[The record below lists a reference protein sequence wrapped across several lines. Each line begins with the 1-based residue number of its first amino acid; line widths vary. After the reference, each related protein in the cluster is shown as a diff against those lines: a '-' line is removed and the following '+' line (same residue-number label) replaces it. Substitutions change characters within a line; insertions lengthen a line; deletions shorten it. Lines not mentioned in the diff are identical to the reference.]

1 MGGVTRV
8 CIQSAEDIRHLGEL
22 DKKMWTVLSCPVNGL
37 EISSDSLSLMDQD
50 GDGQLRLKEVVA
62 TAEWLCATLK
72 DAQSLFEKK
81 DSIAIDNISDESL
94 VAVARKVNADA
105 DVSSLADVQAAID
118 AVTIEAQE
126 VPAAPLEADVIAA
139 YKEKSAEYA
148 AYFEQEKLQKLG
160 LASIPEDAPKPGMTE
175 KKFVEMGKQI
185 ADWES
190 EVESL
195 KLKVERISLADVQ
208 AAIDAVTIEAQEVP
222 AAPLEADVIA
232 AYKEKSAEY
241 AAYFEQEKLQKLGL
255 ASIPEETPKP
265 GMTEKKF
272 VEMGKQIADWEAAKA
287 AAETANA
294 DALAAAKAEFEPL
307 RKLLLLHRDFYRL
320 LRNFVTLEDF
330 YDNDEKTIASFQAG
344 TLILDQ
350 RACKLCIRVNDLAKH
365 DSQAPLSGMY
375 LLYCNCENKKTGKK
389 LQIVAAMTQG
399 EIKNLSVG
407 KNGIF
412 YDNDGLDYDATVFKI
427 IENPISI
434 RQAFWTPYRK
444 MAKWVE
450 DKINKSAAEKDAKAF
465 DDMTAKADAAANPN
479 AEKKPAFDIAKFAGI
494 FAAIGMALGM
504 IGTAL
509 AAVAGGLA
517 SLNWWQLI
525 IVFICILLV
534 ISGPSMIMAWMK
546 LRRRNLAPVLNAN
559 GWAVNADAIISVP
572 FGLKLTEQV
581 RFPFTKNPVK
591 KSPAGKICLVILL
604 LIILGL
610 GGYGIYKYITKEEVT
625 AEEVM
630 EVTETEAN
638 PALTME
644 ETEAPAETPETEM
657 GAE

>member
-1 MGGVTRV
+1 MSKYKWSFANVGGVTRV
-8 CIQSAEDIRHLGEL
+8 RIKSAEDVRHLGEL

-37 EISSDSLSLMDQD
+37 EISSDSLRLMDQD

-62 TAEWLCATLK
+62 TADWLCATLQ
-72 DAQSLFEKK
+72 DPQSLFEQSDVIKIEN
-81 DSIAIDNISDESL
+81 IADEGIRVISDKL
-94 VAVARKVNADA
+94 QKDGKVA
-105 DVSSLADVQAAID
+105 LADVQAAID
-118 AVTIEAQE
+118 AIAIETPE
-126 VPAAPLEADVIAA
+126 MPAAPFEADVIAA
-139 YKEKSAEYA
+139 YKAKSPEYA

-160 LASIPEDAPKPGMTE
+160 LATIPEDAPKPGMTE
-175 KKFVEMGKQI
+175 KKFIEMGDQI
-185 ADWES
+185 SKWES
-190 EVESL
+190 EVESI
-195 KLKVERISLADVQ
+195 KSKVES
-208 AAIDAVTIEAQEVP
+208 
-222 AAPLEADVIA
+222 
-232 AYKEKSAEY
+232 
-241 AAYFEQEKLQKLGL
+241 
-255 ASIPEETPKP
+255 
-265 GMTEKKF
+265 
-272 VEMGKQIADWEAAKA
+272 EM
-287 AAETANA
+287 
-294 DALAAAKAEFEPL
+294 AAAKAEFEPL

-330 YDNDEKTIASFQAG
+330 YDNDEKTVASFLAG

-427 IENPISI
+427 IENPISL
-434 RQAFWTPYRK
+434 RQAFWNPYRK

-450 DKINKSAAEKDAKAF
+450 DKINKSAAEKDAKTF
-465 DDMTAKADAAANPN
+465 DDMTAKVATAADPN
-479 AEKKPAFDIAKFAGI
+479 AEKKSAFDIAKFAGI

-509 AAVAGGLA
+509 ASVAQGWI
-517 SLNWWQLI
+517 SLTWWQQI
-525 IVFICILLV
+525 IVFVCILLI

-559 GWAVNADAIISVP
+559 GWAINADSIISVP

-581 RFPFTKNPVK
+581 RFPFTKNPTK
-591 KSPAGKICLVILL
+591 KNPAGKIFLVILL

-610 GGYGIYKYITKEEVT
+610 GGFGIYKYITKEEVT

-630 EVTETEAN
+630 EATEAEAN
-638 PALTME
+638 PAVSLE
-644 ETEAPAETPETEM
+644 NAEVSETEE

>member
-1 MGGVTRV
+1 MSKYKWSFANVGGVTRV
-8 CIQSAEDIRHLGEL
+8 RIKSAEDVRHLGEL

-37 EISSDSLSLMDQD
+37 EISSDSLRLMDQD

-62 TAEWLCATLK
+62 TADWLCATLR
-72 DAQSLFEKK
+72 DPQSLFEQSDVIKIEN
-81 DSIAIDNISDESL
+81 IADEGIRVISDKL
-94 VAVARKVNADA
+94 QKDGKVA
-105 DVSSLADVQAAID
+105 LADVQAAID
-118 AVTIEAQE
+118 AIAIETPE
-126 VPAAPLEADVIAA
+126 MPAAPFEADVIAA
-139 YKEKSAEYA
+139 YKAKSPEYA

-175 KKFVEMGKQI
+175 KKFIEMGDQI
-185 ADWES
+185 SKWES
-190 EVESL
+190 EVESI
-195 KLKVERISLADVQ
+195 KSKVES
-208 AAIDAVTIEAQEVP
+208 E
-222 AAPLEADVIA
+222 
-232 AYKEKSAEY
+232 
-241 AAYFEQEKLQKLGL
+241 
-255 ASIPEETPKP
+255 
-265 GMTEKKF
+265 
-272 VEMGKQIADWEAAKA
+272 
-287 AAETANA
+287 
-294 DALAAAKAEFEPL
+294 LAAAKAEFEPL

-330 YDNDEKTIASFQAG
+330 YDNDEKTVASFLAG

-412 YDNDGLDYDATVFKI
+412 YDNNGLDYDATVFKI
-427 IENPISI
+427 IENPISL
-434 RQAFWTPYRK
+434 RQAFWNPYRK

-450 DKINKSAAEKDAKAF
+450 DKINKSAAEKDAKTF
-465 DDMTAKADAAANPN
+465 DDMTAKVATAADPN
-479 AEKKPAFDIAKFAGI
+479 AEKKSAFDIAKFAGI

-509 AAVAGGLA
+509 VKVGEGMKDLP
-517 SLNWWQLI
+517 WWQYLI
-525 IVFICILLV
+525 IFVCILLI

-559 GWAVNADAIISVP
+559 GWAINADSIISVP

-581 RFPFTKNPVK
+581 RFPFTKNPAK
-591 KSPAGKICLVILL
+591 KNPAGKIFLVILL

-610 GGYGIYKYITKEEVT
+610 GGFGIYKYITKEEVT

-630 EVTETEAN
+630 EATEAEAN
-638 PALTME
+638 PALTLE
-644 ETEAPAETPETEM
+644 NAEAPETEE

>member
-1 MGGVTRV
+1 MSKYKWNFANVGGVTRV
-8 CIQSAEDIRHLGEL
+8 RIETAEDIRHLGEL

-62 TAEWLCATLK
+62 TADWLCATLK
-72 DAQSLFEKK
+72 DPQSLFEQS
-81 DSIAIDNISDESL
+81 DVITIENIADEGIRVIGDRL
-94 VAVARKVNADA
+94 QKEGKVA
-105 DVSSLADVQAAID
+105 LADVQAAID

-175 KKFVEMGKQI
+175 KKFIEMGDQI
-185 ADWES
+185 SKWES
-190 EVESL
+190 EVESI
-195 KLKVERISLADVQ
+195 KAKVES
-208 AAIDAVTIEAQEVP
+208 E
-222 AAPLEADVIA
+222 
-232 AYKEKSAEY
+232 
-241 AAYFEQEKLQKLGL
+241 
-255 ASIPEETPKP
+255 
-265 GMTEKKF
+265 
-272 VEMGKQIADWEAAKA
+272 
-287 AAETANA
+287 
-294 DALAAAKAEFEPL
+294 LAAAKAEFEPL

-330 YDNDEKTIASFQAG
+330 YDNDEKTVASFQAG

-465 DDMTAKADAAANPN
+465 DDMTAKADAAADPN

-559 GWAVNADAIISVP
+559 GWAVNADSIISVP

-591 KSPAGKICLVILL
+591 KNPAGKICLVILL
-604 LIILGL
+604 LIVLGL

-638 PALTME
+638 PAVSME
-644 ETEAPAETPETEM
+644 NAETPETEK

>member
-1 MGGVTRV
+1 MSKYKWSFANVGGVTRV
-8 CIQSAEDIRHLGEL
+8 RIKSAEDVRHLGEL

-37 EISSDSLSLMDQD
+37 EISSDSLRLMDQD

-62 TAEWLCATLK
+62 TADWLCATLR
-72 DAQSLFEKK
+72 DPQSLFEQSDVIKIEN
-81 DSIAIDNISDESL
+81 IADEGIRVISDKL
-94 VAVARKVNADA
+94 QKDGKVA
-105 DVSSLADVQAAID
+105 LADVQAAID
-118 AVTIEAQE
+118 AIAIETPE
-126 VPAAPLEADVIAA
+126 MPAAPFEADVIAA
-139 YKEKSAEYA
+139 YKAKSPEYA

-175 KKFVEMGKQI
+175 KKFIEMGDQI
-185 ADWES
+185 SKWES
-190 EVESL
+190 EVESI
-195 KLKVERISLADVQ
+195 KSKVES
-208 AAIDAVTIEAQEVP
+208 
-222 AAPLEADVIA
+222 
-232 AYKEKSAEY
+232 
-241 AAYFEQEKLQKLGL
+241 
-255 ASIPEETPKP
+255 
-265 GMTEKKF
+265 
-272 VEMGKQIADWEAAKA
+272 EM
-287 AAETANA
+287 
-294 DALAAAKAEFEPL
+294 AAAKAEFEPL

-330 YDNDEKTIASFQAG
+330 YDNDEKTVASFLAG

-427 IENPISI
+427 IENPISL
-434 RQAFWTPYRK
+434 RQAFWNPYRK

-450 DKINKSAAEKDAKAF
+450 DKINKSAAEKDAKTF
-465 DDMTAKADAAANPN
+465 DDMTAKVATAADPN
-479 AEKKPAFDIAKFAGI
+479 AEKKSAFDIAKFAGI

-509 AAVAGGLA
+509 ASVAQGWI
-517 SLNWWQLI
+517 SLTWWQQI
-525 IVFICILLV
+525 IVFVCILLI

-559 GWAVNADAIISVP
+559 GWAINADSIISVP

-581 RFPFTKNPVK
+581 RFPFTKNPAK
-591 KSPAGKICLVILL
+591 KNPAGKIFLVILL

-610 GGYGIYKYITKEEVT
+610 GGFGIYKYITKEEVT

-630 EVTETEAN
+630 EATEAEAN
-638 PALTME
+638 PAVSLE
-644 ETEAPAETPETEM
+644 NAEVSETEE

>member
-8 CIQSAEDIRHLGEL
+8 RIKSAEDVRHLGEL

-37 EISSDSLSLMDQD
+37 EISSDSLRLMDQD

-62 TAEWLCATLK
+62 TADWLCATLR
-72 DAQSLFEKK
+72 DPQSLFEQSDVIKIEN
-81 DSIAIDNISDESL
+81 IADEGIRVISDKL
-94 VAVARKVNADA
+94 QKDGKVA
-105 DVSSLADVQAAID
+105 LADVQAAID
-118 AVTIEAQE
+118 AIAIETPE
-126 VPAAPLEADVIAA
+126 MPAAPFEADVIAA
-139 YKEKSAEYA
+139 YKAKSPEYA

-175 KKFVEMGKQI
+175 KKFIEMGDQI
-185 ADWES
+185 SKWES
-190 EVESL
+190 EVESI
-195 KLKVERISLADVQ
+195 KSKVES
-208 AAIDAVTIEAQEVP
+208 
-222 AAPLEADVIA
+222 
-232 AYKEKSAEY
+232 
-241 AAYFEQEKLQKLGL
+241 
-255 ASIPEETPKP
+255 
-265 GMTEKKF
+265 
-272 VEMGKQIADWEAAKA
+272 EM
-287 AAETANA
+287 
-294 DALAAAKAEFEPL
+294 AAAKAEFEPL

-330 YDNDEKTIASFQAG
+330 YDNDEKTVASFLAG

-412 YDNDGLDYDATVFKI
+412 YDNNGLDYDATVFKI
-427 IENPISI
+427 IENPISL
-434 RQAFWTPYRK
+434 RQAFWNPYRK

-450 DKINKSAAEKDAKAF
+450 DKINKSAAEKDAKTF
-465 DDMTAKADAAANPN
+465 DDMTAKVATAADPN
-479 AEKKPAFDIAKFAGI
+479 AEKKSAFDIAKFAGI

-509 AAVAGGLA
+509 ASVAQGWI
-517 SLNWWQLI
+517 SLTWWQQI
-525 IVFICILLV
+525 IVFVCILLI

-559 GWAVNADAIISVP
+559 GWAINADSIISVP

-581 RFPFTKNPVK
+581 RFPFTKNPAK
-591 KSPAGKICLVILL
+591 KNPAGKIFLVILL

-610 GGYGIYKYITKEEVT
+610 GGFGIYKYITKEEVT

-630 EVTETEAN
+630 EATEAEAN
-638 PALTME
+638 PAVSLE
-644 ETEAPAETPETEM
+644 NAEVSETEE

>member
-1 MGGVTRV
+1 MSKYKWSFANVGGVTRV
-8 CIQSAEDIRHLGEL
+8 RIKSAEDVRHLGEL

-37 EISSDSLSLMDQD
+37 EISSDSLRLMDQD

-62 TAEWLCATLK
+62 TADWLCATLR
-72 DAQSLFEKK
+72 DPQSLFEQSDVINIKN
-81 DSIAIDNISDESL
+81 IADEGIRVISDKL
-94 VAVARKVNADA
+94 QKDGKVA
-105 DVSSLADVQAAID
+105 LADVQAAID
-118 AVTIEAQE
+118 AIAIETPE
-126 VPAAPLEADVIAA
+126 MPAAPFEADVIAA
-139 YKEKSAEYA
+139 YKAKSPEYA

-175 KKFVEMGKQI
+175 KKFIEMGDQI
-185 ADWES
+185 SKWES
-190 EVESL
+190 EVESI
-195 KLKVERISLADVQ
+195 KSKVES
-208 AAIDAVTIEAQEVP
+208 
-222 AAPLEADVIA
+222 
-232 AYKEKSAEY
+232 
-241 AAYFEQEKLQKLGL
+241 
-255 ASIPEETPKP
+255 
-265 GMTEKKF
+265 
-272 VEMGKQIADWEAAKA
+272 EM
-287 AAETANA
+287 
-294 DALAAAKAEFEPL
+294 AAAKAEFEPL

-330 YDNDEKTIASFQAG
+330 YDNDEKTVASFLAG

-427 IENPISI
+427 IENPISL
-434 RQAFWTPYRK
+434 RQAFWNPYRK

-450 DKINKSAAEKDAKAF
+450 DKINKSAAEKDAKTF
-465 DDMTAKADAAANPN
+465 DDMTAKVATAADPN
-479 AEKKPAFDIAKFAGI
+479 AEKKSAFDIAKFAGI

-509 AAVAGGLA
+509 ASVAQGWI
-517 SLNWWQLI
+517 SLTWWQQI
-525 IVFICILLV
+525 IVFVCILLI

-559 GWAVNADAIISVP
+559 GWAINADSIISVP

-581 RFPFTKNPVK
+581 RFPFTKNPTK
-591 KSPAGKICLVILL
+591 KNPAGKIFLVILL

-610 GGYGIYKYITKEEVT
+610 GGFGIYKYITKEEVT

-630 EVTETEAN
+630 EATEAEAN
-638 PALTME
+638 PAVSLE
-644 ETEAPAETPETEM
+644 NAEVSETEE

>member
-1 MGGVTRV
+1 MSKYKWSFANVGGVTRV
-8 CIQSAEDIRHLGEL
+8 RIKSAEDVRHLGEL

-37 EISSDSLSLMDQD
+37 EISSDSLRLMDQD

-62 TAEWLCATLK
+62 TADWLCATLR
-72 DAQSLFEKK
+72 DPQSLFEQSDVINIKN
-81 DSIAIDNISDESL
+81 IADEGIRVISDKL
-94 VAVARKVNADA
+94 QKDGKVA
-105 DVSSLADVQAAID
+105 LADVQAAID
-118 AVTIEAQE
+118 AIAIETPE
-126 VPAAPLEADVIAA
+126 MPAAPFEADVIAA
-139 YKEKSAEYA
+139 YKAKSPEYA

-175 KKFVEMGKQI
+175 KKFIEMGDQI
-185 ADWES
+185 SKWES
-190 EVESL
+190 EVESI
-195 KLKVERISLADVQ
+195 KSKVES
-208 AAIDAVTIEAQEVP
+208 
-222 AAPLEADVIA
+222 
-232 AYKEKSAEY
+232 
-241 AAYFEQEKLQKLGL
+241 
-255 ASIPEETPKP
+255 
-265 GMTEKKF
+265 
-272 VEMGKQIADWEAAKA
+272 EM
-287 AAETANA
+287 
-294 DALAAAKAEFEPL
+294 AAAKAEFEPL

-330 YDNDEKTIASFQAG
+330 YDNDEKTVASFLAG

-427 IENPISI
+427 IENPISL
-434 RQAFWTPYRK
+434 RQAFWNPYRK

-450 DKINKSAAEKDAKAF
+450 DKINKSAAEKDAKTF
-465 DDMTAKADAAANPN
+465 DDMTAKVATAADPN
-479 AEKKPAFDIAKFAGI
+479 AEKKSAFDIAKFAGI

-509 AAVAGGLA
+509 VKVGEGMKDLP
-517 SLNWWQLI
+517 WWQYLI
-525 IVFICILLV
+525 IFVCILLI

-559 GWAVNADAIISVP
+559 GWAINADSIISVP

-581 RFPFTKNPVK
+581 RFPFTKNPAK
-591 KSPAGKICLVILL
+591 KNPAGKIFLVILL

-610 GGYGIYKYITKEEVT
+610 GGFGIYKYITKEEVT

-630 EVTETEAN
+630 EATEAEVSETEG
-638 PALTME
+638 
-644 ETEAPAETPETEM
+644 

>member
-1 MGGVTRV
+1 MSKYKWSFANVGGVTRV
-8 CIQSAEDIRHLGEL
+8 RIKSAEDVRHLGEL

-37 EISSDSLSLMDQD
+37 EISSDSLRLMDQD

-62 TAEWLCATLK
+62 TADWLCATLR
-72 DAQSLFEKK
+72 DPQSLFEQSDVIKIEN
-81 DSIAIDNISDESL
+81 IADEGIRVISDKL
-94 VAVARKVNADA
+94 QKDGKVA
-105 DVSSLADVQAAID
+105 LADVQAAID
-118 AVTIEAQE
+118 AIAIETPE
-126 VPAAPLEADVIAA
+126 MPAAPFEADVIAA
-139 YKEKSAEYA
+139 YKAKSPEYA

-160 LASIPEDAPKPGMTE
+160 LASIPEDAPKPAMTE
-175 KKFVEMGKQI
+175 KKFIEMGDQI
-185 ADWES
+185 SKWES
-190 EVESL
+190 EVESI
-195 KLKVERISLADVQ
+195 KSKVES
-208 AAIDAVTIEAQEVP
+208 
-222 AAPLEADVIA
+222 
-232 AYKEKSAEY
+232 
-241 AAYFEQEKLQKLGL
+241 
-255 ASIPEETPKP
+255 
-265 GMTEKKF
+265 
-272 VEMGKQIADWEAAKA
+272 EM
-287 AAETANA
+287 
-294 DALAAAKAEFEPL
+294 AAAKAEFEPL

-330 YDNDEKTIASFQAG
+330 YDNDEKTVASFLAG

-427 IENPISI
+427 IENPISL
-434 RQAFWTPYRK
+434 RQAFWNPYRK

-450 DKINKSAAEKDAKAF
+450 DKINKSAAEKDAKTF
-465 DDMTAKADAAANPN
+465 DDMTAKVATAADPN
-479 AEKKPAFDIAKFAGI
+479 AEKKSAFDIAKFAGI

-509 AAVAGGLA
+509 ASVAQGWIGLT
-517 SLNWWQLI
+517 WWQQI
-525 IVFICILLV
+525 IVFVCILLI

-559 GWAVNADAIISVP
+559 GWAINADSIISVP

-581 RFPFTKNPVK
+581 RFPFTKNPAK
-591 KSPAGKICLVILL
+591 KNPAGKIFLVILL

-610 GGYGIYKYITKEEVT
+610 GGFGIYKYITKEEVT

-630 EVTETEAN
+630 EATEAEAN
-638 PALTME
+638 PAVSLE
-644 ETEAPAETPETEM
+644 NAEVSETEE

>member
-8 CIQSAEDIRHLGEL
+8 RIKSAEDVRHLGEL

-37 EISSDSLSLMDQD
+37 EISSDSLRLMDQD

-62 TAEWLCATLK
+62 TADWLCATLR
-72 DAQSLFEKK
+72 DPQSLFEQSDVINIKN
-81 DSIAIDNISDESL
+81 IADEGIRVISDKL
-94 VAVARKVNADA
+94 QKDGKVA
-105 DVSSLADVQAAID
+105 LADVQAAID
-118 AVTIEAQE
+118 AIAIETPE
-126 VPAAPLEADVIAA
+126 MPAAPFEADVIAA
-139 YKEKSAEYA
+139 YKAKSPEYA

-175 KKFVEMGKQI
+175 KKFIEMGDQI
-185 ADWES
+185 SKWES
-190 EVESL
+190 EVESI
-195 KLKVERISLADVQ
+195 KSKVES
-208 AAIDAVTIEAQEVP
+208 E
-222 AAPLEADVIA
+222 
-232 AYKEKSAEY
+232 
-241 AAYFEQEKLQKLGL
+241 
-255 ASIPEETPKP
+255 
-265 GMTEKKF
+265 
-272 VEMGKQIADWEAAKA
+272 
-287 AAETANA
+287 
-294 DALAAAKAEFEPL
+294 LAAAKAEFEPL

-330 YDNDEKTIASFQAG
+330 YDNDEKTVASFLAG

-427 IENPISI
+427 IENPISL
-434 RQAFWTPYRK
+434 RQAFWNPYRK

-450 DKINKSAAEKDAKAF
+450 DKINKSAAEKDAKTF
-465 DDMTAKADAAANPN
+465 DDMTAKVATAADPN
-479 AEKKPAFDIAKFAGI
+479 AEKKSAFDIAKFAGI

-509 AAVAGGLA
+509 ASVAQGWI
-517 SLNWWQLI
+517 SLTWWQQI
-525 IVFICILLV
+525 IVFVCILLI

-559 GWAVNADAIISVP
+559 GWAINADSIISVP

-581 RFPFTKNPVK
+581 RFPFTKNPAK
-591 KSPAGKICLVILL
+591 KNPAGKIFLVILL

-610 GGYGIYKYITKEEVT
+610 GGFGIYKYITKEEVT

-630 EVTETEAN
+630 EATEAEAN
-638 PALTME
+638 PAVSLE
-644 ETEAPAETPETEM
+644 NAEVSETEE

>member
-1 MGGVTRV
+1 MSKYKWSFANVGGVTRV
-8 CIQSAEDIRHLGEL
+8 RIKSAEDVRHLGEL

-37 EISSDSLSLMDQD
+37 EISSDSLRLMDQD

-62 TAEWLCATLK
+62 TADWLCATLR
-72 DAQSLFEKK
+72 DPQSLFEQSDVIKIEN
-81 DSIAIDNISDESL
+81 IADEGIRVISDKL
-94 VAVARKVNADA
+94 QKDGKVA
-105 DVSSLADVQAAID
+105 LADVQAAID
-118 AVTIEAQE
+118 AIAIETPE
-126 VPAAPLEADVIAA
+126 VPAAPFEADVIAA
-139 YKEKSAEYA
+139 YKAKSPEYA

-175 KKFVEMGKQI
+175 KKFIEMGDQI
-185 ADWES
+185 SKWES
-190 EVESL
+190 EVESI
-195 KLKVERISLADVQ
+195 KSKVES
-208 AAIDAVTIEAQEVP
+208 
-222 AAPLEADVIA
+222 
-232 AYKEKSAEY
+232 
-241 AAYFEQEKLQKLGL
+241 
-255 ASIPEETPKP
+255 
-265 GMTEKKF
+265 
-272 VEMGKQIADWEAAKA
+272 EM
-287 AAETANA
+287 
-294 DALAAAKAEFEPL
+294 AAAKAEFEPL

-330 YDNDEKTIASFQAG
+330 YDNDEKTVASFLAG

-412 YDNDGLDYDATVFKI
+412 YDNNGLDYDATVFKI
-427 IENPISI
+427 IENPISL
-434 RQAFWTPYRK
+434 RQAFWNPYRK

-450 DKINKSAAEKDAKAF
+450 DKINKSAAEKDAKTF
-465 DDMTAKADAAANPN
+465 DDMTAKVATAADPN
-479 AEKKPAFDIAKFAGI
+479 AEKKSAFDIAKFAGI

-509 AAVAGGLA
+509 ASVAQGWI
-517 SLNWWQLI
+517 SLTWWQQI
-525 IVFICILLV
+525 IVFVCILLI

-559 GWAVNADAIISVP
+559 GWAINADSIISVP

-581 RFPFTKNPVK
+581 RFPFTKNPAK
-591 KSPAGKICLVILL
+591 KNPAGKIFLVILL

-610 GGYGIYKYITKEEVT
+610 GGFGIYKYITKEEVT

-630 EVTETEAN
+630 EATEAEAN
-638 PALTME
+638 PALTLE
-644 ETEAPAETPETEM
+644 NAEAPETKE
-657 GAE
+657 AQQ

>member
-1 MGGVTRV
+1 MSKYKWSFANVGGVTRV
-8 CIQSAEDIRHLGEL
+8 RIKSAEDVRHLGEL

-37 EISSDSLSLMDQD
+37 EISSDSLRLMDQD

-62 TAEWLCATLK
+62 TADWLCATLQNP
-72 DAQSLFEKK
+72 QSLFEQIDVIKIEN
-81 DSIAIDNISDESL
+81 IADEGIRVISDKL
-94 VAVARKVNADA
+94 QKDGKVA
-105 DVSSLADVQAAID
+105 LADVQAAID
-118 AVTIEAQE
+118 AIAIETPE
-126 VPAAPLEADVIAA
+126 LPAAPFEADVIAA
-139 YKEKSAEYA
+139 YKAKSPEYA

-175 KKFVEMGKQI
+175 KKFIEMGDQI
-185 ADWES
+185 SKWES
-190 EVESL
+190 EVESI
-195 KLKVERISLADVQ
+195 KSKVES
-208 AAIDAVTIEAQEVP
+208 
-222 AAPLEADVIA
+222 
-232 AYKEKSAEY
+232 
-241 AAYFEQEKLQKLGL
+241 
-255 ASIPEETPKP
+255 
-265 GMTEKKF
+265 
-272 VEMGKQIADWEAAKA
+272 EM
-287 AAETANA
+287 
-294 DALAAAKAEFEPL
+294 AAAKAEFEPL

-330 YDNDEKTIASFQAG
+330 YDNDEKTVASFLAG

-427 IENPISI
+427 IENPISL
-434 RQAFWTPYRK
+434 RQAFWNPYRK

-450 DKINKSAAEKDAKAF
+450 DKINKSAAEKDAKTF
-465 DDMTAKADAAANPN
+465 DDMTAKVATAADPN
-479 AEKKPAFDIAKFAGI
+479 AEKKSAFDIAKFAGI

-509 AAVAGGLA
+509 ASVAQGWIGLT
-517 SLNWWQLI
+517 WWQQI
-525 IVFICILLV
+525 IVFVCILLI

-559 GWAVNADAIISVP
+559 GWAINADSIISVP

-581 RFPFTKNPVK
+581 RFPFTKNPAK
-591 KSPAGKICLVILL
+591 KNPAGKIFLVILL

-610 GGYGIYKYITKEEVT
+610 GGFGIYKYITKEEVT

-630 EVTETEAN
+630 EATEAEAN
-638 PALTME
+638 PAVSLE
-644 ETEAPAETPETEM
+644 NAEVSETEE

>member
-1 MGGVTRV
+1 MSKYKWSFANVGGVTRV
-8 CIQSAEDIRHLGEL
+8 RIKSAEDVRHLGEL

-37 EISSDSLSLMDQD
+37 EISSDSLRLMDQD

-62 TAEWLCATLK
+62 TADWLCATLR
-72 DAQSLFEKK
+72 DPQSLFEQS
-81 DSIAIDNISDESL
+81 DVINIENIADEGIRVISDKL
-94 VAVARKVNADA
+94 QKDGKVA
-105 DVSSLADVQAAID
+105 LADVQAAID
-118 AVTIEAQE
+118 AIAIETPE
-126 VPAAPLEADVIAA
+126 MPAAPFEADVIAA
-139 YKEKSAEYA
+139 YKAKSPEYA

-175 KKFVEMGKQI
+175 KKFIEMGDQI
-185 ADWES
+185 SKWES
-190 EVESL
+190 EVESI
-195 KLKVERISLADVQ
+195 KSKVES
-208 AAIDAVTIEAQEVP
+208 
-222 AAPLEADVIA
+222 
-232 AYKEKSAEY
+232 
-241 AAYFEQEKLQKLGL
+241 
-255 ASIPEETPKP
+255 
-265 GMTEKKF
+265 
-272 VEMGKQIADWEAAKA
+272 EM
-287 AAETANA
+287 
-294 DALAAAKAEFEPL
+294 AAAKAEFEPL

-330 YDNDEKTIASFQAG
+330 YDNDEKTVASFLAG

-427 IENPISI
+427 IENPISL
-434 RQAFWTPYRK
+434 RQAFWNPYRK

-450 DKINKSAAEKDAKAF
+450 DKINKSAAEKDAKTF
-465 DDMTAKADAAANPN
+465 DDMTAKVATAADPN
-479 AEKKPAFDIAKFAGI
+479 AEKKSAFDIAKFAGI

-509 AAVAGGLA
+509 VKVGEGMKDLP
-517 SLNWWQLI
+517 WWQYLI
-525 IVFICILLV
+525 IFVCILLI

-559 GWAVNADAIISVP
+559 GWAINADSIISVP

-581 RFPFTKNPVK
+581 RFPFTKNPAK
-591 KSPAGKICLVILL
+591 KNPAGKIFLVILL

-610 GGYGIYKYITKEEVT
+610 GGFGIYKYITKEEVT

-630 EVTETEAN
+630 EATEAEVSETEG
-638 PALTME
+638 
-644 ETEAPAETPETEM
+644 

>member
-1 MGGVTRV
+1 MSKYKWSFANVGGVTRV
-8 CIQSAEDIRHLGEL
+8 RIKSAEDVRHLGEL

-37 EISSDSLSLMDQD
+37 EISSDSLRLMDQD

-62 TAEWLCATLK
+62 TADWLCATLR
-72 DAQSLFEKK
+72 DPQSLFEQSDVINIKN
-81 DSIAIDNISDESL
+81 IADEGIRVISDKL
-94 VAVARKVNADA
+94 QKDGKVA
-105 DVSSLADVQAAID
+105 LADVQAAID
-118 AVTIEAQE
+118 AIAIETPE
-126 VPAAPLEADVIAA
+126 LPAAPFEADVIAA
-139 YKEKSAEYA
+139 YKAKSPEYA

-175 KKFVEMGKQI
+175 KKFIEMGDQI
-185 ADWES
+185 SKWES
-190 EVESL
+190 EVESI
-195 KLKVERISLADVQ
+195 KSKVES
-208 AAIDAVTIEAQEVP
+208 
-222 AAPLEADVIA
+222 
-232 AYKEKSAEY
+232 
-241 AAYFEQEKLQKLGL
+241 
-255 ASIPEETPKP
+255 
-265 GMTEKKF
+265 
-272 VEMGKQIADWEAAKA
+272 EM
-287 AAETANA
+287 
-294 DALAAAKAEFEPL
+294 AAAKAEFEPL

-330 YDNDEKTIASFQAG
+330 YDNDEKTVASFLAG

-427 IENPISI
+427 IENPISL
-434 RQAFWTPYRK
+434 RQAFWNPYRK

-450 DKINKSAAEKDAKAF
+450 DKINKSAAEKDAKTF
-465 DDMTAKADAAANPN
+465 DDMTAKVATAADPN
-479 AEKKPAFDIAKFAGI
+479 AEKKSAFDIAKFAGI

-509 AAVAGGLA
+509 ASVAQGWI
-517 SLNWWQLI
+517 SLTWWQQI
-525 IVFICILLV
+525 IVFVCILLI

-559 GWAVNADAIISVP
+559 GWAINADSIISVP

-581 RFPFTKNPVK
+581 RFPFTKNPAK
-591 KSPAGKICLVILL
+591 KNPAGKIFLVILL

-610 GGYGIYKYITKEEVT
+610 GGFGIYKYITKEEVT

-630 EVTETEAN
+630 EATEAEAN
-638 PALTME
+638 PAVSLE
-644 ETEAPAETPETEM
+644 NAEAPETKE
-657 GAE
+657 AQQ

>member
-8 CIQSAEDIRHLGEL
+8 RIKSAEDVRHLGEL

-37 EISSDSLSLMDQD
+37 EISSDSLRLMDQD

-62 TAEWLCATLK
+62 TADWLCATLR
-72 DAQSLFEKK
+72 DPQSLFEQSDVINIKN
-81 DSIAIDNISDESL
+81 IADEGIRVISDKL
-94 VAVARKVNADA
+94 QKDGKVA
-105 DVSSLADVQAAID
+105 LADVQAAID
-118 AVTIEAQE
+118 AIAIETSE
-126 VPAAPLEADVIAA
+126 MPAAPFEADVIAA
-139 YKEKSAEYA
+139 YKAKSPEYA

-175 KKFVEMGKQI
+175 KKFIEMGDQI
-185 ADWES
+185 SKWES
-190 EVESL
+190 EVESI
-195 KLKVERISLADVQ
+195 KSKVES
-208 AAIDAVTIEAQEVP
+208 E
-222 AAPLEADVIA
+222 
-232 AYKEKSAEY
+232 
-241 AAYFEQEKLQKLGL
+241 
-255 ASIPEETPKP
+255 
-265 GMTEKKF
+265 
-272 VEMGKQIADWEAAKA
+272 
-287 AAETANA
+287 
-294 DALAAAKAEFEPL
+294 LAAAKAEFEPL

-330 YDNDEKTIASFQAG
+330 YDNDEKTVASFLAG

-427 IENPISI
+427 IENPISL
-434 RQAFWTPYRK
+434 RQAFWNPYRK

-450 DKINKSAAEKDAKAF
+450 DKINKSAAEKDAKTF
-465 DDMTAKADAAANPN
+465 DDMTAKVATAADPN
-479 AEKKPAFDIAKFAGI
+479 AEKKSAFDIAKFAGI

-509 AAVAGGLA
+509 VKVGEGMKDLP
-517 SLNWWQLI
+517 WWQYLI
-525 IVFICILLV
+525 IFVCILLI

-559 GWAVNADAIISVP
+559 GWAINADSIISVP

-581 RFPFTKNPVK
+581 RFPFTKNPAK
-591 KSPAGKICLVILL
+591 KNPAGKIFLVILL

-610 GGYGIYKYITKEEVT
+610 GGFGIYKYITKEEVT

-630 EVTETEAN
+630 EATEAEAN
-638 PALTME
+638 PAVSLE
-644 ETEAPAETPETEM
+644 NAEVSETEE